1 MVKIWEEPGIVD
13 PTSWRHAE
21 TDDDGITHE
30 SRSFVQRTAENLG
43 IPQAKD
49 TVMEGARLAFLG
61 VVWLGS
67 KAIDVTVGNVV
78 RGGLL
83 VGGAI
88 IHALD
93 PVKRQRKEIF
103 KDQNPP
109 KIVYGSGGISM
120 ETIHPIDRMR
130 ARIKKLRKIFAN
142 TRYYEVTSERQAD
155 GTRLK
160 RTK

>member
-1 MVKIWEEPGIVD
+1 
-13 PTSWRHAE
+13 
-21 TDDDGITHE
+21 
-30 SRSFVQRTAENLG
+30 
-43 IPQAKD
+43 
-49 TVMEGARLAFLG
+49 MEKARLAFLG

-93 PVKRQRKEIF
+93 PVKRQRKETLR
-103 KDQNPP
+103 DPNPP
-109 KIVYGSGGISM
+109 AIGFGSGGVSI

-142 TRYYEVTSERQAD
+142 TQYHEVTSERQPD
-155 GTRLK
+155 GTHLK

>member
-61 VVWLGS
+61 VMWLGS
-67 KAIDVTVGNVV
+67 KAMMLPWVMSCEEDYW
-78 RGGLL
+78 L
-83 VGGAI
+83 VG
-88 IHALD
+88 
-93 PVKRQRKEIF
+93 
-103 KDQNPP
+103 
-109 KIVYGSGGISM
+109 
-120 ETIHPIDRMR
+120 
-130 ARIKKLRKIFAN
+130 
-142 TRYYEVTSERQAD
+142 
-155 GTRLK
+155 RLF
-160 RTK
+160 TPLIQ